1 MEMTVLEMALA
12 RQQELWWGLLG
23 VAAVAL
29 VFRLV
34 SPGERRALRVTWVV
48 AALSLVALGVVR
60 RLEGYPMFAS
70 TAMAVAVVLWGLAA
84 IHLAATVVFRGIL
97 PMLGLNVPRI
107 AHDLTFTGLSLAWG
121 VVWLRLAGVDP
132 TQLFTTSAVI
142 TAVLAFSMQDT
153 LGNVLGGVT
162 LQLDNSLRVGD
173 WVRMEDVSGRVTD
186 VHWRYTAIETRNRE
200 LVIIPNSW
208 LMKNRF
214 TVMRAPED
222 APFAWRRGVMFN
234 IDPNADP
241 AAVIH
246 ALERAVL
253 DAEIAHVLTD
263 PPPSAILSE
272 VASGYCR
279 YTLRYWLGDP
289 RHDDPGDSAV
299 RLHALAALARAGIR
313 PGVPQ
318 EEHLMI
324 KENDSWRAAQGLQ
337 DFERRLDAIRRTEL
351 FAQLPVEEQK
361 TLAGHL
367 VHAPFAAGDIITR
380 QGAVAHWLYLVIRGE
395 AKVVVDGPEGRLQ
408 LATLRDGAIF
418 GEMGMLTGEA
428 RSATVVAVTTVDCY
442 RLDKAG
448 FAKVLEQRPEIAKEM
463 TAIVEARNVER
474 NALLTRAG
482 QSTANHGDLLDRI
495 RSFFSLHG

>member
-1 MEMTVLEMALA
+1 MTVLEMAVA
-12 RQQELWWGLLG
+12 RQAELGWTLLG
-23 VAAVAL
+23 VAVVGL
-29 VFRLV
+29 VFRFIR
-34 SPGERRALRVTWVV
+34 PAERRALRVTWVV
-48 AALSLVALGVVR
+48 A
-60 RLEGYPMFAS
+60 
-70 TAMAVAVVLWGLAA
+70 GLALFA
-84 IHLAATVVFRGIL
+84 LALVTRLQNYPVLAATAMQLALVLGGVACFHLLATIIFRGVL
-97 PMLGLNVPRI
+97 PSLGLNVPRI

-121 VVWLRLAGVDP
+121 LLWLRLAGVDA

-173 WVRMEDVSGRVTD
+173 WVRVDDVSGLVTD
-186 VHWRYTAIETRNRE
+186 VHWRYTVIETRNRE
-200 LVIIPNSW
+200 LVIMPNGW

-214 TVMRAPED
+214 TVIRAAID
-222 APFAWRRGVMFN
+222 APMAWRRGVQFN
-234 IDPNADP
+234 IDPTADP
-241 AAVIH
+241 AVVIQ

-253 DAEIAHVLTD
+253 DAEIPHVLMD
-263 PPPSAILSE
+263 PPPNAILSD

-289 RHDDPGDSAV
+289 RFDDPGDSSV
-299 RLHALAALARAGIR
+299 RIHALAALARAGVR

-324 KENDSWRAAQGLQ
+324 KENDNWRAAQGQQ
-337 DFERRLDAIRRTEL
+337 DFERRLEAIRRTEL
-351 FAQLPVEEQK
+351 FAQLPEQEQK

-380 QGAVAHWLYLVIRGE
+380 QGAVAHWLYLIIRGE
-395 AKVVVDGPEGRLQ
+395 AKVVVEGPEGRLPV
-408 LATLRDGAIF
+408 ATLRDGAIF

-428 RSATVVAVTTVDCY
+428 RSATVVAVSSVDCY
-442 RLDKAG
+442 RLDKEG
-448 FAKVLEQRPEIAKEM
+448 FAKVIEQRPEIAKEI

-474 NALLTRAG
+474 NALMARAG
-482 QSTANHGDLLDRI
+482 QATGAHNDLLDRI
-495 RSFFSLHG
+495 RSFFSLNT

>member
-1 MEMTVLEMALA
+1 MALA
-12 RQQELWWGLLG
+12 RQQELGWALLG
-23 VAAVAL
+23 VILTAL
-29 VFRLV
+29 AFRAIR
-34 SPGERRALRVTWVV
+34 PGERRGLRVTWVV
-48 AALSLVALGVVR
+48 TVLSLASLGLVT
-60 RLEGYPMFAS
+60 RLESSSLLAT
-70 TAMAVAVVLWGLAA
+70 TAMAVAVVLWGLAC
-84 IHLAATVVFRGIL
+84 IHLVAILVFRGIL
-97 PMLGLNVPRI
+97 PALGLNVPRI
-107 AHDLTFTGLSLAWG
+107 AHDLTFTGLALAWG
-121 VVWLRLAGVDP
+121 IVWLRLAGVDP

-214 TVMRAPED
+214 TVMRAPVD
-222 APFAWRRGVMFN
+222 APFAWRRGVQFN
-234 IDPNADP
+234 IDPSADP
-241 AAVIH
+241 AKVID
-246 ALERAVL
+246 ALEHAVL

-263 PPPSAILSE
+263 PAPNAILSE

-289 RHDDPGDSAV
+289 RYDDPGDSAV
-299 RLHALAALARAGIR
+299 RVHALAALARAGIR

-324 KENDSWRAAQGLQ
+324 KENDSWRAALGQQ
-337 DFERRLDAIRRTEL
+337 ESERRLDAIRRTEL
-351 FAQLPVEEQK
+351 FAQLPMEEQQ

-380 QGAVAHWLYLVIRGE
+380 QGAVAHWLYLIIQGE
-395 AKVVVDGPEGRLQ
+395 AKVMVDSPEGRLPV
-408 LATLRDGAIF
+408 ATLRDGAIF

-428 RSATVVAVTTVDCY
+428 RSATVVAVTSVDCY
-442 RLDKAG
+442 RLDKEG
-448 FAKVLEQRPEIAKEM
+448 FAKVLQQRPEIATEM

-474 NALLTRAG
+474 HALLERVG
-482 QSTANHGDLLDRI
+482 QAAANHGDLLDRI
-495 RSFFSLHG
+495 RSFFSLRA

>member
-1 MEMTVLEMALA
+1 MTALEMALT
-12 RQQELWWGLLG
+12 RQQELGWALLG
-23 VAAVAL
+23 VALMAL
-29 VFRLV
+29 AFRFIR
-34 SPGERRALRVTWVV
+34 PGERRGLRVTWVV
-48 AALSLVALGVVR
+48 SALSVVALVGVS
-60 RLEGYPMFAS
+60 RLDGYPGFAT
-70 TAMAVAVVLWGLAA
+70 TAMAVAVVLWGLAC
-84 IHLAATVVFRGIL
+84 IHLLATLIFRGIL
-97 PMLGLNVPRI
+97 PALGFNVPRI
-107 AHDLTFTGLSLAWG
+107 AHDLTFTGLALAWG
-121 VVWLRLAGVDP
+121 IVWLRLAGVDP

-214 TVMRAPED
+214 TVMRAPVD
-222 APFAWRRGVMFN
+222 APFAWRRSVHFN
-234 IDPNADP
+234 IDSNADP
-241 AAVIH
+241 SRVID
-246 ALERAVL
+246 ALEHAVL
-253 DAEIAHVLTD
+253 DAEISHVLTD
-263 PPPSAILSE
+263 PLPNAILAE

-289 RHDDPGDSAV
+289 RYDDPGDSVV
-299 RLHALAALARAGIR
+299 RVHALAALARAGIR

-324 KENDSWRAAQGLQ
+324 KENDSWRAALGQQ
-337 DFERRLDAIRRTEL
+337 ESERRLDAIRRTEL
-351 FAQLPVEEQK
+351 FAHLPAEEQQV
-361 TLAGHL
+361 LAGHL

-380 QGAVAHWLYLVIRGE
+380 QGAVAHWLYLIIRGE
-395 AKVVVDGPEGRLQ
+395 AKVMVDAPEGRLPV
-408 LATLRDGAIF
+408 ATLHDGAIF

-428 RSATVVAVTTVDCY
+428 RSATVMAVTSVDCY
-442 RLDKAG
+442 RLDKEG
-448 FAKVLEQRPEIAKEM
+448 FAKVLQQRPEVATEM

-474 NALLTRAG
+474 HALLARTG
-482 QSTANHGDLLDRI
+482 QSAANHGDLLDRI
-495 RSFFSLHG
+495 RSFFSLHS